1 MAEYSRASPTAPF
14 GWLEAGVCLCA
25 YPIFFA
31 FTMIISF
38 AVLAISWTRT
48 ALGGVGVRTFIN
60 LKAKEVHRMMPL
72 GAREKEA

>member
-1 MAEYSRASPTAPF
+1 
-14 GWLEAGVCLCA
+14 
-25 YPIFFA
+25 
-31 FTMIISF
+31 MIISF